1 MSGVYTLALSSVVL
15 SSSIT
20 GISITATKRYR
31 PQIWICW
38 ALNIVGFGLMST
50 TLATDPLGKSVGC
63 LLLLGLGS
71 GCVVSIDR
79 ELLPFNSEASIH
91 GSGLNASFMYPIVAP
106 LSVTQNAP
114 ALAFMWFLAAFA
126 GVGIP
131 TSFLPHNCLLTSWCD
146 LIYYRSGVSR
156 SEAPSSRT
164 SSRRSFLRP
173 FSSLSHKGLSSCTRS
188 SQSSPCTLRKLGSR
202 SKSRLRRV
210 LRCCGKS
217 WPASVVWDLW
227 RHCS

>member
-1 MSGVYTLALSSVVL
+1 MIPWADFSPIYFQACKGASPIMSGVYTLALSSVVL

-164 SSRRSFLRP
+164 SSAASPAGRM
-173 FSSLSHKGLSSCTRS
+173 SSRAP
-188 SQSSPCTLRKLGSR
+188 PCARISAPPPM
-202 SKSRLRRV
+202 
-210 LRCCGKS
+210 CG
-217 WPASVVWDLW
+217 PAASGIP
-227 RHCS
+227 